1 MWPETY
7 AQDLDAAWA
16 RIRALPSGT
25 LETPWGR
32 LEYATEGTG
41 QPVLM
46 SHGIFGSHAE
56 ALGMIRTYYG
66 DGALAIAPSRFGY
79 FGSQLPPHATPA
91 LQADAYAS
99 LLDELGIGRV
109 VAIGFSAG
117 GPSIVEF
124 GLRHPDRVDLLVLLS
139 SALPRKPIPR
149 LVTTLG
155 PSLMKASLRD
165 RTMWTFKTLMRH
177 AFQRLIGVPKGFKP
191 SAAQLATIRDIGDSM
206 LPVRPRREGVVFD
219 TFVGNPHVNGCRL
232 EEISAPTLLLHA
244 IDDGLAPYQT
254 ALDAAARMPA
264 ARFCSLRGGHE
275 FLGHEDQVRTE
286 IHTALAEIR
295 ASALTTHQ

>member
-1 MWPETY
+1 MWPKRY
-7 AQDLDAAWA
+7 AQELDAAWA
-16 RIRALPSGT
+16 RMRAVPSRT
-25 LETPWGR
+25 LEIPWGR
-32 LEYATEGTG
+32 LEYATEGSG

-56 ALGMIRTYYG
+56 ALGMIRTYFG

-79 FGSQLPPHATPA
+79 FGSQLPPQATPT
-91 LQADAYAS
+91 LQADVYAS
-99 LLDELGIGRV
+99 LLDDLGIGRV

-155 PSLMKASLRD
+155 PPLMKASLTD
-165 RTMWTFKTLMRH
+165 RTMWTFKTLMPR

-191 SAAQLATIRDIGDSM
+191 SAAELVTIREIGESM
-206 LPVRPRREGVVFD
+206 LPVRPRRNGVVFD

-232 EEISAPTLLLHA
+232 EEISAPTLLIHA

-264 ARFCSLRGGHE
+264 ARFRSLQGGHE

-295 ASALTTHQ
+295 VSALTTQR